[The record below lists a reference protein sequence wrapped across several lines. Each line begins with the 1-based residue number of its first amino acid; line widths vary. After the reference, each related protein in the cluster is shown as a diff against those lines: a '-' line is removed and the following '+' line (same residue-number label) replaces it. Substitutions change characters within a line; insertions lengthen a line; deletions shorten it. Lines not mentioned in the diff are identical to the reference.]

1 MESDVTEQV
10 EPILSLAEAETLAHR
25 VLARAGFSLAQA
37 TPIVRMM
44 VMAEADHCRSHGLYR
59 LLGYVRT
66 ARAGK
71 ARLDAVPVTSHPAPG
86 LVRVDAGSGFAP
98 LAFDTGMPHLI
109 EAARSQ
115 GIAALAINRCFHFHA
130 LWAEV
135 EPLAEAGLVSLAL
148 TPSHA
153 WVSPAGGRKALF
165 GTNPIAFGWPR
176 PGGLPFVFDFA
187 TSAVARGEI
196 ELHARS
202 ATPIPDGWAVGRDGQ
217 GTNDPVE
224 ALKGAMLTFGGHKG
238 SALSAMVE
246 LVAGPM
252 IGDLL
257 STESLAFDAGADGAP
272 FHGELIIAI
281 DPAAFLGGMLGRE
294 LTRAEGFF
302 ARYAET
308 GARLPSARRHA
319 ARLETATKGFAIAR
333 TLLDDLIAL
342 S

>member
-1 MESDVTEQV
+1 MECAVTEPA
-10 EPILSLAEAETLAHR
+10 EAILTLAEAEALAQK
-25 VLARAGFSLAQA
+25 VLASAGFSPAQA
-37 TPIVRMM
+37 APITRMM
-44 VMAEADHCRSHGLYR
+44 VMAEADNCRSHGLYR

-71 ARLDAVPVTSHPAPG
+71 AVLDAVPTVSHPAPG
-86 LVRVDAGSGFAP
+86 LVRVDAGRGFAP

-109 EAARSQ
+109 EKARGQ

-135 EPLAEAGLVSLAL
+135 EPLAEAGLVALAL

-153 WVSPAGGRKALF
+153 WVSPAGGSKPLF

-176 PGGLPFVFDFA
+176 RGQNPFVFDFA

-196 ELHARS
+196 ELHAR
-202 ATPIPDGWAVGRDGQ
+202 AGKPIPEGWAVGRDGQ
-217 GTNDPVE
+217 PTTDPVE

-246 LVAGPM
+246 LMAGPM

-272 FHGELIIAI
+272 FHGELILAL
-281 DPAAFLGGMLGRE
+281 DPAAFLGGMLESE
-294 LTRAEGFF
+294 LERAEGFF
-302 ARYAET
+302 ARYAAT
-308 GARLPSARRHA
+308 GARLPSARRYA
-319 ARLETATKGFAIAR
+319 ARQVTGRAGFAMPGK
-333 TLLDDLIAL
+333 LLDDLTAL
-342 S
+342 A